1 MPQAVVTI
9 TGHEQ
14 THPVSAAALVEK
26 TQALQLGHSIL
37 AKSALGVSQSWMGI
51 ASFMVLMVRW
61 CWAGR
66 MRKVPREGFVST
78 EETIVRI
85 LSAYKSGGNCHCAVC
100 SDENN

>member
-51 ASFMVLMVRW
+51 ASFMVRW

-85 LSAYKSGGNCHCAVC
+85 LPAHKPGGNRHCAVC